1 MAAGAGNP
9 PPALVML
16 ACMQFGNG
24 KGGQISSHLA
34 DDTCCYRSSSRQA
47 ARSHSGDADFQFGE
61 RGQQSL
67 ALGQDLMLPGAI
79 AEEAAGWRLLDLDQ
93 TAAIACGLPWVRK
106 AAVYAWHCEADDQ
119 HRSLVDRRLA

>member
-1 MAAGAGNP
+1 
-9 PPALVML
+9 
-16 ACMQFGNG
+16 
-24 KGGQISSHLA
+24 
-34 DDTCCYRSSSRQA
+34 
-47 ARSHSGDADFQFGE
+47 
-61 RGQQSL
+61 
-67 ALGQDLMLPGAI
+67 MLPGAI